1 MPAGGALTAAAAS
14 TAVAGGAGAAAGGA
28 AAAGGGGIA
37 GLLGQLGGAGATA
50 KGLTNVPAGIVQAGL
65 GGIQSL
71 IGAGRRRGAQQQ
83 APPLEDPE
91 TRAQLNRIKRERA
104 RFRSGTAFEASRRAL
119 RQQQTQ
125 TQRGVLRASGGAG
138 GAAIAGLSRA
148 QRATGEA
155 LSQIAQQSLTQQRFL
170 TGLEAQTQERIGQ
183 RRLEL
188 QLLRESRGL
197 AEAAQLRTE
206 GTANILAAIGAN
218 VPVQQRQPQQP
229 GAGGFPPLPAT
240 PPIVPPVVGQLTS
253 QRG

>member
-1 MPAGGALTAAAAS
+1 MPAGGAVTAAVAS
-14 TAVAGGAGAAAGGA
+14 TVAGGAGAAAGGA
-28 AAAGGGGIA
+28 AGAGGLGA
-37 GLLGQLGGAGATA
+37 LLGQLGGAGGAA
-50 KGLTNVPAGIVQAGL
+50 AGLTGGPAGAIQAGL
-65 GGIQSL
+65 GGIQAL
-71 IGAGRRRGAQQQ
+71 AGAGRKRAAQQQ

-125 TQRGVLRASGGAG
+125 TQRGILRASGGAG

-155 LSQIAQQSLTQQRFL
+155 LSQIAQQSLSQERFL
-170 TGLEAQTQERIGQ
+170 TGLEAQTQERISQ
-183 RRLEL
+183 RRIEL
-188 QLLRESRGL
+188 QLLGESRGL

-218 VPVQQRQPQQP
+218 VPVQQRQPAAGQP
-229 GAGGFPPLPAT
+229 QVQSPFPAT
-240 PPIVPPVVGQLTS
+240 PPIIGGARSDLLPATQGLT
-253 QRG
+253 